1 MRMSL
6 RTATFARPRGALLAL
21 ALLCCAAMLAA
32 LPAAAPAAVPTA
44 APALKKGDKSGVC
57 VAQVLKKGKL
67 VPLKHSLYRY
77 RYVRIKKGRNRG
89 KFRRTIIQVTV
100 QVKTSCIT
108 QCVQLRKKGGSLQP
122 VFKTRRVWVREPS
135 RGRLV
140 MVKRLRRVWLLGPC
154 ASLPSIDKL
163 GTPVTV
169 KVLDRSMLTFD
180 FSAFKR
186 EAPVSGELRGY
197 VPGKLV
203 DDSDNQVI
211 LTGGSFD
218 LGRTTL
224 FTDNVCGGQPSDSIR
239 TADPSRLKLDAGKQ
253 STLTLGRN
261 GTVSALTYMVLDL
274 PLELRNGDD
283 GCTKPY
289 VTTGYST
296 ASETVRLTGSVG
308 TQGLAGVG
316 MKMAPADIELF
327 GCLAPGT
334 TTQPCNG
341 FEVPLPATVSMS
353 LQVAV
358 NAAS

>member
-1 MRMSL
+1 M
-6 RTATFARPRGALLAL
+6 
-21 ALLCCAAMLAA
+21 AA
-32 LPAAAPAAVPTA
+32 L
-44 APALKKGDKSGVC
+44 
-57 VAQVLKKGKL
+57 
-67 VPLKHSLYRY
+67 
-77 RYVRIKKGRNRG
+77 
-89 KFRRTIIQVTV
+89 VTV
-100 QVKTSCIT
+100 SNCISLIVRFAGVARNDGARLTSVT
-108 QCVQLRKKGGSLQP
+108 VTVNVFVALRFGEPLSVTRVVH
-122 VFKTRRVWVREPS
+122 VFV
-135 RGRLV
+135 
-140 MVKRLRRVWLLGPC
+140 LGPC

-308 TQGLAGVG
+308 THRLAGVG
-316 MKMAPADIELF
+316 LQTAPPAIALL
-327 GCLAPGT
+327 GI
-334 TTQPCNG
+334 
-341 FEVPLPATVSMS
+341 LPP
-353 LQVAV
+353 
-358 NAAS
+358 